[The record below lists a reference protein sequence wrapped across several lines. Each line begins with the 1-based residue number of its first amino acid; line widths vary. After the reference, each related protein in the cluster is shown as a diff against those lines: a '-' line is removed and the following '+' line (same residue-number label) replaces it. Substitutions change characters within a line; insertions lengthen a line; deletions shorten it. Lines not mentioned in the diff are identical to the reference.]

1 MQDCADWSKPATR
14 VVIDCGGTVARSPYR
29 SFLACG
35 AAVLLAGLVYLNSLH
50 NPFVYDDSR
59 SILDNRSLT
68 DPSVAGVLLQNVA
81 RPLVNV
87 SYLKG
92 HMSAWSRAKLPQER
106 G

>member
-59 SILDNRSLT
+59 SILDNRPQREVELVPALKDADADSG
-68 DPSVAGVLLQNVA
+68 SHAGGGGFL
-81 RPLVNV
+81 
-87 SYLKG
+87 
-92 HMSAWSRAKLPQER
+92 SRVIGR
-106 G
+106 VRRRN